1 MKMKKLFC
9 LAMMAA
15 LMCISCQESLEDKCA
30 KEAAEFTSKKCPSKI
45 DENTEIDSM
54 TFDKSTHTL
63 AYWYKLTG
71 KADNPIIFE
80 RVNLRKSLV
89 EQIKNSTSLQAYKDA
104 GYKFRYVYRSQ
115 KENKIYFDATVTKK
129 EYK

>member
-1 MKMKKLFC
+1 MKKLFC

-30 KEAAEFTSKKCPSKI
+30 KEAAE
-45 DENTEIDSM
+45 
-54 TFDKSTHTL
+54 
-63 AYWYKLTG
+63 LTG

-115 KENKIYFDATVTKK
+115 KENKIYFDATIARKD
-129 EYK
+129 YK

>member
-1 MKMKKLFC
+1 MKKLIIF
-9 LAMMAA
+9 AA
-15 LMCISCQESLEDKCA
+15 LAAIVFTSCQESLEDKCA
-30 KEAAEFTSKKCPSKI
+30 KEAMEFTQKKCPSKI

-71 KADNPIIFE
+71 KADNPILFE

-104 GYKFRYVYRSQ
+104 GYSFRYVYRSQ

-129 EYK
+129 DYY

>member
-1 MKMKKLFC
+1 MKKLIIF
-9 LAMMAA
+9 AA
-15 LMCISCQESLEDKCA
+15 LAAIVFTSCQESLEDKCA
-30 KEAAEFTSKKCPSKI
+30 KEAMEFTQKKCPSKI

-89 EQIKNSTSLQAYKDA
+89 EQIKNSTSMQAYKDA
-104 GYKFRYVYRSQ
+104 GYSFRYVYRSQ

-129 EYK
+129 DYY

>member
-1 MKMKKLFC
+1 
-9 LAMMAA
+9 MMAA

-45 DENTEIDSM
+45 VENTEIDSM

-89 EQIKNSTSLQAYKDA
+89 EQIKNSTSLQAYKDV

-115 KENKIYFDATVTKK
+115 KENKIYFDATIARKD
-129 EYK
+129 YK

>member
-1 MKMKKLFC
+1 MKKLFC
-9 LAMMAA
+9 LAMMTA
-15 LMCISCQESLEDKCA
+15 LICISCQESLEDKCA

-89 EQIKNSTSLQAYKDA
+89 EQIKNSTSLQPYKDA

-115 KENKIYFDATVTKK
+115 KENKIYFDATIARKD
-129 EYK
+129 YK